1 MAAALLTTVTD
12 FVLTSYGQLRA
23 ATHVPLASYD
33 HFLPKMKNGETP
45 AQLEAEGF
53 PLFGDLID
61 GVLVAVGLTL
71 LRVVFTYLISQH
83 LGRWI
88 MKHDYY
94 RMTQDERL
102 EAFLEKDLLPSQSR
116 IAGMAKEFKMS
127 PASVAGYCRRARNRY
142 REEKTMHKFNEVMW
156 KLLCH
161 VFLTVYG
168 AWAVLAQEKW
178 WYDVDSCWEL
188 YPHMIN
194 SRAAYWYYMLE
205 FGTFGH
211 EMLALF
217 WEVKRSDFWAMFT
230 HHVATLLLI
239 SGSYTCNFL
248 PIGCLVMMVHDLAD
262 FFLEI
267 AKVFNYMVK
276 ARPWAQKIT
285 DVFFVLFALV
295 FFVTR
300 LLVFPIY
307 VWWSN
312 SMKMPRKY
320 FGYHY
325 IGIGILNLFCLV
337 LIVLHTYWMYLIV
350 RMAVKML
357 ASGEAPNDE
366 RSDDEDEELEGS
378 DGEKED

>member
-1 MAAALLTTVTD
+1 MAAALHTTIND
-12 FVLTSYGQLRA
+12 FLVTSYGQIRA
-23 ATHVPLASYD
+23 ATYIPLASYIQ
-33 HFLPKMKNGETP
+33 FLPKMKNGETP
-45 AQLEAEGF
+45 GQLEGEGF

-61 GVLVAVGLTL
+61 GVLIAIGLTL
-71 LRVVFTYLISQH
+71 LRVVLTYLISQH
-83 LGRWI
+83 VGRWI
-88 MKHDYY
+88 MKHSYY
-94 RMTQDERL
+94 RMARDERL
-102 EAFLEKDLLPSQSR
+102 EAFLQKDLLPSRSK
-116 IAGMAKEFKMS
+116 IAGMAKESKSS
-127 PASVAGYCRRARNRY
+127 PASVAAYCRRARNRLK
-142 REEKTMHKFNEVMW
+142 EEKTMHKFNEVMW

-161 VFLTVYG
+161 VFLTLYG
-168 AWAVLAQEKW
+168 AWAVLSQERW

-194 SRAAYWYYMLE
+194 SRAAYWYYMFE

-230 HHVATLLLI
+230 HHVATLVLI
-239 SGSYTCNFL
+239 AGSYTCNFL
-248 PIGCLVMMVHDLAD
+248 PIGCLVMMAHDLAD
-262 FFLEI
+262 FFLEV

-300 LLVFPIY
+300 LVIFPIY
-307 VWWSN
+307 IWWEN

-325 IGIGILNLFCLV
+325 VGMAMLNMFCLV
-337 LIVLHTYWMYLIV
+337 LIMLHTYWMYLIV

-378 DGEKED
+378 GGEKED